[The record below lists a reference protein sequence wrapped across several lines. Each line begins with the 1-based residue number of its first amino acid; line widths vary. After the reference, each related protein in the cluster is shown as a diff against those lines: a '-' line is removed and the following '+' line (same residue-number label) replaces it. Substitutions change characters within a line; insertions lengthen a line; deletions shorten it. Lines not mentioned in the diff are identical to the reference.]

1 MDGVCIRAGHHCA
14 QPLLTWLGVENLA
27 CCRASVAFYNDK
39 ADIDKFIAGCITFG
53 ARSMGNLYT
62 STTFMEHNSHPDYK
76 YEMDAPTHEHDGINP
91 SCGDE
96 LTLQLRVENNV
107 IEEASFTG
115 HGCAISQA
123 SADIMADLITGETV
137 EEARRLAELFLAM
150 IRGEQLSEEDLED
163 LDEAA
168 QLQDISH
175 MPARVKC
182 AELAWRTLDGM
193 LEG

>member
-1 MDGVCIRAGHHCA
+1 
-14 QPLLTWLGVENLA
+14 
-27 CCRASVAFYNDK
+27 
-39 ADIDKFIAGCITFG
+39 
-53 ARSMGNLYT
+53 MGNLYT

-76 YEMDAPTHEHDGINP
+76 HEMDAPTHEHDGINP

-96 LTLQLRVENNV
+96 LTLQLRVEKGV

-137 EEARRLAELFLAM
+137 EEAHRLAELFLAM
-150 IRGEQLSEEDLED
+150 IRGEKLSEDN
-163 LDEAA
+163 
-168 QLQDISH
+168 QDISH

-193 LEG
+193 LEGQTNQ